1 MKNKNWLGIE
11 IHNDEF
17 GREYFYWKDTKARI
31 YGGVISG
38 NAVIYGGRIYG
49 GEIYGDAVIY
59 GGEIYGDAVISGN
72 AIEYIVSYL
81 QYRITI
87 NLTDSSAQIG
97 CHHKTISEWL
107 DISREKAIEMGLKEK
122 YYDPIRNLLKK
133 FV

>member
-38 NAVIYGGRIYG
+38 NAVIYGGR
-49 GEIYGDAVIY
+49 IY